1 MRWWPMWAAMLIASS
16 LGCEPSPTSAT
27 TSTATVVAPSPPT
40 ASSPLVRASAEN
52 ALVGST
58 KPPQLPACPDGY
70 RCGPP
75 SPTAPVDLI
84 LVEKRAHRLYLVS
97 KTEVVASYSVAIGPG
112 GYGHKKY
119 EGDKVTPIG
128 SYTITAKIDKTK
140 WHTYLALDYPN
151 EEDKKRYADLVERG
165 EAPAGVGA
173 GSAIAIHGRRADMPD
188 GLHKLVD
195 WTLGCVALDNAE
207 IDQVAARVEKGTR
220 VLIRD

>member
-1 MRWWPMWAAMLIASS
+1 MRWQVVLLLS
-16 LGCEPSPTSAT
+16 LGCDPSPRMPASASAPISESAPTPAAHPPAPPPTEVASAT
-27 TSTATVVAPSPPT
+27 SSAP
-40 ASSPLVRASAEN
+40 A
-52 ALVGST
+52 GD
-58 KPPQLPACPDGY
+58 ACPEGY

-75 SPTAPVDLI
+75 SSTAPIDLI
-84 LVEKRAHRLYLVS
+84 LVEKRAHRLHLVS

-128 SYTITAKIDKTK
+128 SYTVTAKIDKTK

-151 EEDKKRYADLVERG
+151 EDDKKRYADLVARG

-173 GSAIAIHGRRADMPD
+173 GSGIAIHGRRADMPD

-195 WTLGCVALDNAE
+195 WTLGCVALDNGE
-207 IDQVAARVEKGTR
+207 IDQVAARVGKGTR